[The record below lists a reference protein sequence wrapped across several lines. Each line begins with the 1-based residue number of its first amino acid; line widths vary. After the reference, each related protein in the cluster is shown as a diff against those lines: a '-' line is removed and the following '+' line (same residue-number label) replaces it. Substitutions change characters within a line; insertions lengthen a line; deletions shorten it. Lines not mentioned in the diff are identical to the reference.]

1 MLTPTPASNRRGPA
15 LPGRMFGLLGLAGLA
30 IGTMLAASAAAT
42 SPQDAKPANA
52 AAAPRTVLVTGANRG
67 LGLEFARQYHE
78 AGWNV
83 IGTAREPGEATD
95 LNALKVRVEQLDVA
109 SPESVAALAD
119 KLKGQPIDLLINN
132 AGISGGAR
140 RLEELKMEDL
150 EHIMNVNAYGPMRVT
165 QALLPNLRAGTGK
178 TVVSISSGLGS
189 ISQNTRGG
197 NYAYRQSKASLN
209 MFMRTL
215 AAELKDEGFIC
226 IPMSPG
232 WVQTDM
238 GGPNAQL
245 TPEQSISGMRKV
257 IDNLKAEDSGKFWNH
272 DGNEVPW

>member
-1 MLTPTPASNRRGPA
+1 MLRLLSLAS
-15 LPGRMFGLLGLAGLA
+15 LT
-30 IGTMLAASAAAT
+30 IGAVFVASAAAP
-42 SPQDAKPANA
+42 SAQDARPANA
-52 AAAPRTVLVTGANRG
+52 PASAPRTVVITGANRG
-67 LGLEFARQYHE
+67 LGLEFARQYQQ

-109 SPESVAALAD
+109 SADSVAALAA
-119 KLKGQPIDLLINN
+119 KLKGQSVDLLINN
-132 AGISGGAR
+132 AGVSGGAR

-150 EHIMNVNAYGPMRVT
+150 EHIMNVNAYGPVRVT
-165 QALLPNLRAGTGK
+165 QALLPNLRTGAGK

-189 ISQNTRGG
+189 ITQNTRGG

-215 AAELKDEGFIC
+215 AAELKGEGFVC

-245 TPEQSISGMRKV
+245 TPEQSITGMRKV
-257 IDNLKAEDSGKFWNH
+257 IDNLKPEDSGKFWNH
-272 DGNEVPW
+272 DGSEVPW